1 MLHILLA
8 LSVVIAVAKL
18 LSAKMIGRWPSGAP
32 LTLAAAN
39 DDPELGKNK
48 SPGKRATV
56 IRLRN

>member
-18 LSAKMIGRWPSGAP
+18 LSVKMIGRWPSGAP

-48 SPGKRATV
+48 Y
-56 IRLRN
+56 RNTSSRT

>member
-32 LTLAAAN
+32 LTLATAN

-48 SPGKRATV
+48 YRNTSSRA
-56 IRLRN
+56 